1 MPYSLLMDLTEKQ
14 VKFFTD
20 SGKTL
25 RRFFSPKKKA
35 YFRSFN
41 LNHSI
46 SVFLWFFFVAVVSVE
61 IKTQMVATVT
71 KKDTQYS
78 AYLSTIDKPQIF
90 SLIPY

>member
-25 RRFFSPKKKA
+25 RRFFSPKNKA

-46 SVFLWFFFVAVVSVE
+46 SVFYGFFLLLLSQLKLKLNGGYCYQERHTILSVS
-61 IKTQMVATVT
+61 QHH
-71 KKDTQYS
+71 
-78 AYLSTIDKPQIF
+78 
-90 SLIPY
+90 